1 MPDQLQLRGG
11 TTSEHNS
18 FTGVTREVTVDTT
31 KKTLVVHDGSQAGGT
46 PLMKEGGSNHATA
59 VGIGTDGTNRLN
71 ISSSE
76 VVFNDNSTDTDFR
89 IEGNGN
95 ANLFVVDAGNDKIG
109 IGTTTPAETVTVRGG
124 TDTLSVQSDNL
135 ATLGQDTGGTLGLGG
150 MWNNNGTFIDWAEI
164 RGLKDNNAN
173 NQNGGYLTFYTMTNG
188 QAIAER
194 MRITA
199 DGRVGIGTAGVSNA
213 LLAVNGR
220 CHVNTTL
227 TFGTN
232 TTLDSSVQATVYKP
246 DTNMLAFATAG
257 NNERMRIDNNGLV
270 GIGTSTQNSVEDGA
284 GLKVDKYV
292 QRNTTYH
299 VPDGYYGTSL
309 GEVTNGNTKVWAA
322 IDAHYAQANAV
333 SAGLFLKAYHQDA
346 GGSACGTTIK
356 NLKTGNALTFSTV
369 VTAASVNNPAV
380 ETERMRIHGNGFVGI
395 GTNDPKN
402 TFHLHGDGTLRI
414 SPAAGANQAES
425 GRIRFTE
432 NTSDFQGAY
441 IHYDGSANKL
451 HIGTHNGNTTD
462 AANDIDCLT
471 ILRGGTSIG
480 VGTDDP
486 QTIIHAKKAGGVV
499 FRLEDA
505 TDNNYSHIFNT
516 SDDLVISADR
526 NGTGTGNLIF
536 RNGGTSERMRINAN
550 GVLCIGS
557 TNYSGGGTNPGLYV
571 SNTGGRQVKIHNPN
585 ASTSSLQITNA
596 TTGQGED
603 AGTQLFTQG
612 ATGDFHVI
620 NKFATGDIAFA
631 TTPSGGSTAEVMR
644 IQSTGK
650 VGIGTTDPASEFH
663 LMDGDIFLTDNSTAT
678 DSGQAIYFQSTTN
691 GWATSG
697 AHAAIHGKRGASS
710 SGYLR
715 FDTRISG
722 TTAER
727 MRIQPDGNIGIGT
740 TSPSEKLDVAGD
752 VQVTG
757 SVKVT
762 GATPGIR
769 FTDSDAT
776 GGFGHVGVN
785 NTSGSL
791 VMRSDDGNALS
802 STYMGFEVDG
812 GEKMRISTD
821 GNVGIGTTSPIHNAG
836 YGGLTLNGSS
846 GGLISFK
853 DSNVERGRV
862 GLVGENNLVIQSPP
876 GASSFI
882 TFNKLTHDGSNNV
895 NGATEL
901 ARFDVSGHFLVG
913 TTSSNIGINAATEG
927 VAIREEGHVVS
938 RGTSSNAAMFTAKT
952 TDTGGSK
959 AFRVMLAQTEIG
971 SIGMGSGGTT
981 FNTSSDYRR
990 KENVVTLSDAI
1001 TRLKTLAPKRFN
1013 FKTEPSV
1020 TRDGFLAHEV
1030 TAVPEAVTGTKDAV
1044 ATESDVTRGVCD
1056 KVGDPIY
1063 QQLDQS
1069 KLVPL
1074 LTAAL
1079 QEAVSKIETLEAKV
1093 AALEAA

>member
-46 PLMKEGGSNHATA
+46 PLMKESGSNHATA
-59 VGIGTDGTNRLN
+59 VGIGTGGTNRLN

-109 IGTTTPAETVTVRGG
+109 IGTSAPQHTLTVRGG
-124 TDTLSVQSDNL
+124 TDTLAIQSDHN
-135 ATLGQDTGGTLGLGG
+135 AASGQDKGGILGLGG
-150 MWNNNGTFIDWAEI
+150 KFNNNGGINDYSNYGEI
-164 RGLKDNNAN
+164 RGLKDNNSN
-173 NQNGGYLTFYTMTNG
+173 NQDGGYLSFYTKTNG
-188 QAIAER
+188 QSIAER
-194 MRITA
+194 MRITT

-232 TTLDSSVQATVYKP
+232 TTLDSSVQATIYKP

-257 NNERMRIDNNGLV
+257 NNERMRIDNSGYI
-270 GIGTSTQNSVEDGA
+270 GIGTTTQNSVEDGA

-299 VPDGYYGTSL
+299 APDGYYGTSL
-309 GEVTNGNTKVWAA
+309 GEVTNGNTKVWAS
-322 IDAHYAQANAV
+322 IDAHYAQTNAV
-333 SAGLFLKAYHQDA
+333 SAGLFLKAFHQDT

-356 NLKTGNALTFSTV
+356 NLKTGNALTFNTV
-369 VTAASVNNPAV
+369 GTAASINNPAV

-644 IQSTGK
+644 IQPTGNVGKGTTSPSHLIHAKNDSTSTTKITVESTGTNSYPAFRL
-650 VGIGTTDPASEFH
+650 VNDARAYDLGI
-663 LMDGDIFLTDNSTAT
+663 DGAT
-678 DSGQAIYFQSTTN
+678 DAFRIYDVT
-691 GWATSG
+691 GTS
-697 AHAAIHGKRGASS
+697 
-710 SGYLR
+710 
-715 FDTRISG
+715 
-722 TTAER
+722 ER
-727 MRIQPDGNIGIGT
+727 MRIDTNGNIGIGT
-740 TSPSEKLDVAGD
+740 TSPSEKLDVSGD

-757 SVKVT
+757 TVKVT
-762 GATPGIR
+762 GTAPGVR
-769 FTDSDAT
+769 FTDSDAS

-791 VMRSDDGNALS
+791 VMRSDDGNSLTG
-802 STYMGFEVDG
+802 TYMGFEVDS
-812 GEKMRISTD
+812 GERMRISSD
-821 GNVGIGTTSPIHNAG
+821 GNLGIGTTTPIQNAG

-853 DSNVERGRV
+853 DSNVERGRI

-971 SIGMGSGGTT
+971 SISMGAGGTA

-990 KENVVTLSDAI
+990 KENVVTLTDAI
-1001 TRLKTLAPKRFN
+1001 TRLKTLTPKRFN

-1044 ATESDVTRGVCD
+1044 ATESDVTRGVSD

>member
-46 PLMKEGGSNHATA
+46 PLMKESGSNHATA
-59 VGIGTDGTNRLN
+59 VGIGTGGTNRLN

-109 IGTTTPAETVTVRGG
+109 IGTSAPQHTLTVRGG
-124 TDTLSVQSDNL
+124 TDTLAIQSDHN
-135 ATLGQDTGGTLGLGG
+135 AASGQDKGGILGLGG
-150 MWNNNGTFIDWAEI
+150 KFNNNGGINDYSNYGEI
-164 RGLKDNNAN
+164 RGLKDNNSN
-173 NQNGGYLTFYTMTNG
+173 NQDGGYLSFYTKTNG
-188 QAIAER
+188 QSIAER
-194 MRITA
+194 MRITT

-232 TTLDSSVQATVYKP
+232 TTLDSSVQATIYKP

-257 NNERMRIDNNGLV
+257 NNERMRIDNSGYI
-270 GIGTSTQNSVEDGA
+270 GIGTTTQNSVEDGA

-299 VPDGYYGTSL
+299 APDGYYGTSL
-309 GEVTNGNTKVWAA
+309 GEVTNGNTKVWAS
-322 IDAHYAQANAV
+322 IDAHYAQTNAV
-333 SAGLFLKAYHQDA
+333 SAGLFLKAFHQDT

-356 NLKTGNALTFSTV
+356 NLKTGNALTFNTV
-369 VTAASVNNPAV
+369 GTAASINNPAV

-644 IQSTGK
+644 IQPTGN
-650 VGIGTTDPASEFH
+650 VGIGTTSPSHLIHAKNDSTSTTKITVESTGTNSYPAFR
-663 LMDGDIFLTDNSTAT
+663 LVNDARAYDLGIDGAT
-678 DSGQAIYFQSTTN
+678 DAFRIYDVTGPS
-691 GWATSG
+691 
-697 AHAAIHGKRGASS
+697 
-710 SGYLR
+710 
-715 FDTRISG
+715 
-722 TTAER
+722 ER
-727 MRIQPDGNIGIGT
+727 MRIDTNGNIGIGT
-740 TSPSEKLDVAGD
+740 TSPSEKLDVSGD

-757 SVKVT
+757 TVKVT
-762 GATPGIR
+762 GTAPGVR
-769 FTDSDAT
+769 FTDSDAS

-791 VMRSDDGNALS
+791 VMRSDDGNSLTG
-802 STYMGFEVDG
+802 TYMGFEVDS
-812 GEKMRISTD
+812 GERMRISSD
-821 GNVGIGTTSPIHNAG
+821 GNLGIGTTTPIQNAG

-853 DSNVERGRV
+853 DSNVERGRI

-876 GASSFI
+876 GSSSFI
-882 TFNKLTHDGSNNV
+882 TFNKLTHDGNNAV

-913 TTSSNIGINAATEG
+913 TTSNNIGINAATEG

-971 SIGMGSGGTT
+971 SISMGAGGTA

-990 KENVVTLSDAI
+990 KENVVTLTDAI
-1001 TRLKTLAPKRFN
+1001 TRLKTLTPKRFN

-1044 ATESDVTRGVCD
+1044 ATESDVTRGVSD

>member
-46 PLMKEGGSNHATA
+46 PLMKESGSNHATA
-59 VGIGTDGTNRLN
+59 VGIGTGGTNRLN

-109 IGTTTPAETVTVRGG
+109 IGTSAPQHTLTVRGG
-124 TDTLSVQSDNL
+124 TDTLAIQSDHN
-135 ATLGQDTGGTLGLGG
+135 AASGQDKGGILGLGG
-150 MWNNNGTFIDWAEI
+150 KFNNNGGINDYSNYGEI
-164 RGLKDNNAN
+164 RGLKDNNSN
-173 NQNGGYLTFYTMTNG
+173 NQDGGYLSFYTKTNG
-188 QAIAER
+188 IAIAER
-194 MRITA
+194 MRITT

-232 TTLDSSVQATVYKP
+232 TTLDSSVQATIYKP

-257 NNERMRIDNNGLV
+257 NNERMRIDNSGYI
-270 GIGTSTQNSVEDGA
+270 GIGTTTQNSVEDGA

-299 VPDGYYGTSL
+299 APDGYYGTSL
-309 GEVTNGNTKVWAA
+309 GEVTNGNTKVWAS
-322 IDAHYAQANAV
+322 IDAHYAQTNAV
-333 SAGLFLKAYHQDA
+333 SAGLFLKAFHQDT

-356 NLKTGNALTFSTV
+356 NLKTGNALTFNTV
-369 VTAASVNNPAV
+369 GTAASINNPAV

-644 IQSTGK
+644 IQPTGN
-650 VGIGTTDPASEFH
+650 VGIGTTSPSHLIHAKNDSTSTTKITVESTGTNSYPAFR
-663 LMDGDIFLTDNSTAT
+663 LVNDARAYDLGIDGAT
-678 DSGQAIYFQSTTN
+678 DAFRIYDVT
-691 GWATSG
+691 GTS
-697 AHAAIHGKRGASS
+697 
-710 SGYLR
+710 
-715 FDTRISG
+715 
-722 TTAER
+722 ER
-727 MRIQPDGNIGIGT
+727 MRIDTNGNIGIGT
-740 TSPSEKLDVAGD
+740 TSPSEKLDVSGD

-757 SVKVT
+757 TVKVT
-762 GATPGIR
+762 GTAPGVR
-769 FTDSDAT
+769 FTDSDAS

-791 VMRSDDGNALS
+791 VMRSDDGNSLTG
-802 STYMGFEVDG
+802 TYMGFEVDS
-812 GEKMRISTD
+812 GERMRISSD
-821 GNVGIGTTSPIHNAG
+821 GNLGIGTTTPIQNAG

-853 DSNVERGRV
+853 DSNVERGRI

-971 SIGMGSGGTT
+971 SISMGAGGTA

-990 KENVVTLSDAI
+990 KENVVTLTDAI
-1001 TRLKTLAPKRFN
+1001 TRLKTLTPKRFN

-1044 ATESDVTRGVCD
+1044 ATESDVTRGVSD

>member
-31 KKTLVVHDGSQAGGT
+31 KKTLVVHDGSTAGGT
-46 PLMKEGGSNHATA
+46 PLMKESGSNHATA
-59 VGIGTDGTNRLN
+59 VGIGTGGTNRLN

-109 IGTTTPAETVTVRGG
+109 IGTSAPQHTLTVRGG
-124 TDTLSVQSDNL
+124 TDTLAIQSDHN
-135 ATLGQDTGGTLGLGG
+135 AASGQDKGGILGLGG
-150 MWNNNGTFIDWAEI
+150 KFNNNGGINDYSNYGEI
-164 RGLKDNNAN
+164 RGLKDNNSN
-173 NQNGGYLTFYTMTNG
+173 NQDGGYLSFYTKTNG
-188 QAIAER
+188 IAIAER
-194 MRITA
+194 MRITT

-232 TTLDSSVQATVYKP
+232 TTLDSSVQATIYKP

-257 NNERMRIDNNGLV
+257 NNERMRIDNSGYI
-270 GIGTSTQNSVEDGA
+270 GIGTTTQNSVEDGA

-299 VPDGYYGTSL
+299 APDGYYGTSL
-309 GEVTNGNTKVWAA
+309 GEVTNGNTKVWAS
-322 IDAHYAQANAV
+322 IDAHYAQTNAV
-333 SAGLFLKAYHQDA
+333 SAGLFLKAFHQDT

-356 NLKTGNALTFSTV
+356 NLKTGNALTFNTV
-369 VTAASVNNPAV
+369 GTAASINNPAV

-644 IQSTGK
+644 IQPTGN
-650 VGIGTTDPASEFH
+650 VGIGTTSPSHLIHAKNDSTSTTKITVESTGTNSYPAFR
-663 LMDGDIFLTDNSTAT
+663 LVNDARAYDLGIDGAT
-678 DSGQAIYFQSTTN
+678 DAFRIYDVT
-691 GWATSG
+691 GTS
-697 AHAAIHGKRGASS
+697 
-710 SGYLR
+710 
-715 FDTRISG
+715 
-722 TTAER
+722 ER
-727 MRIQPDGNIGIGT
+727 MRIDTNGNIGIGT
-740 TSPSEKLDVAGD
+740 TSPSEKLDVSGD

-757 SVKVT
+757 TVKVT
-762 GATPGIR
+762 GTAPGVR
-769 FTDSDAT
+769 FTDSDAS

-791 VMRSDDGNALS
+791 VMRSDDGNSLTG
-802 STYMGFEVDG
+802 TYMGFEVDS
-812 GEKMRISTD
+812 GERMRISSD
-821 GNVGIGTTSPIHNAG
+821 GNLGIGTTTPIQNAG

-853 DSNVERGRV
+853 DSNVERGSI

-971 SIGMGSGGTT
+971 SISMGAGGTA

-990 KENVVTLSDAI
+990 KENVVTLTDAI
-1001 TRLKTLAPKRFN
+1001 TRLKTLTPKRFN

-1044 ATESDVTRGVCD
+1044 ATESDVTRGVSD

>member
-46 PLMKEGGSNHATA
+46 PLMKESGSNHATA
-59 VGIGTDGTNRLN
+59 VGIGTGGTNRLN

-109 IGTTTPAETVTVRGG
+109 IGTSAPQHTLTVRGG
-124 TDTLSVQSDNL
+124 TDTLAIQSDHN
-135 ATLGQDTGGTLGLGG
+135 AASGQDKGGILGLGG
-150 MWNNNGTFIDWAEI
+150 KFNNNGGINDYSNYGEI
-164 RGLKDNNAN
+164 RGLKDNNSN
-173 NQNGGYLTFYTMTNG
+173 NQDGGYLSFYTKTNG
-188 QAIAER
+188 QSIAER
-194 MRITA
+194 MRITT

-232 TTLDSSVQATVYKP
+232 TTLDSSVQATIYKP

-257 NNERMRIDNNGLV
+257 NNERMRIDNSGYI
-270 GIGTSTQNSVEDGA
+270 GIGTTTQNSVEDGA

-299 VPDGYYGTSL
+299 APDGYYGTSL
-309 GEVTNGNTKVWAA
+309 GEVTNGNTKVWAS
-322 IDAHYAQANAV
+322 IDAHYAQTNAV
-333 SAGLFLKAYHQDA
+333 SAGLFLKAFHQDT

-356 NLKTGNALTFSTV
+356 NLKTGNALTFNTV
-369 VTAASVNNPAV
+369 GTAASINNPAV

-644 IQSTGK
+644 IQPTGN
-650 VGIGTTDPASEFH
+650 VGIGTTSPSHLIHAKNDSTSTTKITVESTGTNSYPAFR
-663 LMDGDIFLTDNSTAT
+663 LVNDARAYDLGIDGAT
-678 DSGQAIYFQSTTN
+678 DAFRIYDVT
-691 GWATSG
+691 GTS
-697 AHAAIHGKRGASS
+697 
-710 SGYLR
+710 
-715 FDTRISG
+715 
-722 TTAER
+722 ER
-727 MRIQPDGNIGIGT
+727 MRIDTNGNIGIGT
-740 TSPSEKLDVAGD
+740 TSPSEKLDVSGD

-757 SVKVT
+757 TVKVT
-762 GATPGIR
+762 GTAPGVR
-769 FTDSDAT
+769 FTDSDAS

-791 VMRSDDGNALS
+791 VMRSDDGNSLTG
-802 STYMGFEVDG
+802 TYMGFEVDS
-812 GEKMRISTD
+812 GERMRISSD
-821 GNVGIGTTSPIHNAG
+821 GNLGIGTTTPIQNAG

-853 DSNVERGRV
+853 DSNVERGRI

-971 SIGMGSGGTT
+971 SISMGAGGTA

-990 KENVVTLSDAI
+990 KENVVTLTDAI
-1001 TRLKTLAPKRFN
+1001 TRLKTLTPKRFN

-1044 ATESDVTRGVCD
+1044 ATESDVTRGVSD

>member
-46 PLMKEGGSNHATA
+46 PLMKESGSNHATA
-59 VGIGTDGTNRLN
+59 VGIGTGGTNRLN

-109 IGTTTPAETVTVRGG
+109 IGTSAPQHTLTVRGG
-124 TDTLSVQSDNL
+124 TDTLAIQSDHN
-135 ATLGQDTGGTLGLGG
+135 AASGQDKGGILGLGG
-150 MWNNNGTFIDWAEI
+150 KFNNNGGINDYSNYGEI
-164 RGLKDNNAN
+164 RGLKDNNSN
-173 NQNGGYLTFYTMTNG
+173 NQDGGYLSFYTKTNG
-188 QAIAER
+188 IAIAER
-194 MRITA
+194 MRITT

-232 TTLDSSVQATVYKP
+232 TTLDSSVQATIYKP

-257 NNERMRIDNNGLV
+257 NNERMRIDNSGYI
-270 GIGTSTQNSVEDGA
+270 GIGTTTQNSVEDGA

-299 VPDGYYGTSL
+299 APDGYYGTSL
-309 GEVTNGNTKVWAA
+309 GEVTNGNTKVWAS
-322 IDAHYAQANAV
+322 IDAHYAQTNAV
-333 SAGLFLKAYHQDA
+333 SAGLFLKAFHQDT

-356 NLKTGNALTFSTV
+356 NLKTGNALTFNTV
-369 VTAASVNNPAV
+369 GTAASINNPAV

-505 TDNNYSHIFNT
+505 TENNYSHKYNT

-557 TNYSGGGTNPGLYV
+557 TNFSGGGTNPGLYV

-644 IQSTGK
+644 IQPTGN
-650 VGIGTTDPASEFH
+650 VGIGTTSPSHLIHAKNDSTSTTKITVESTGTNSYPAFR
-663 LMDGDIFLTDNSTAT
+663 LVNDARAYDLGIDGAT
-678 DSGQAIYFQSTTN
+678 DAFRIYDVT
-691 GWATSG
+691 GTS
-697 AHAAIHGKRGASS
+697 
-710 SGYLR
+710 
-715 FDTRISG
+715 
-722 TTAER
+722 ER
-727 MRIQPDGNIGIGT
+727 MRIDTNGNIGIGT
-740 TSPSEKLDVAGD
+740 TSPSEKLDVSGD

-757 SVKVT
+757 TVKVT
-762 GATPGIR
+762 GTAPGVR
-769 FTDSDAT
+769 FTDSDAS

-791 VMRSDDGNALS
+791 VMRSDDGNSLTG
-802 STYMGFEVDG
+802 TYMGFEVDS
-812 GEKMRISTD
+812 GERMRISSD
-821 GNVGIGTTSPIHNAG
+821 GNLGIGTTTPIQNAG

-853 DSNVERGRV
+853 DSNVERGRI

-971 SIGMGSGGTT
+971 SISMGAGGTA

-990 KENVVTLSDAI
+990 KENVVTLTDAI
-1001 TRLKTLAPKRFN
+1001 TRLKTLTPKRFN

-1044 ATESDVTRGVCD
+1044 ATESDVTRGVSD

>member
-46 PLMKEGGSNHATA
+46 PLMKESGSNHATA
-59 VGIGTDGTNRLN
+59 VGIGTGGTNRLN

-109 IGTTTPAETVTVRGG
+109 IGTSAPQHTLTVRGG
-124 TDTLSVQSDNL
+124 TDTLAIQSDHN
-135 ATLGQDTGGTLGLGG
+135 AASGQDKGGILGLGG
-150 MWNNNGTFIDWAEI
+150 KFNNNGGINDYSNYGEI
-164 RGLKDNNAN
+164 RGLKDNNSN
-173 NQNGGYLTFYTMTNG
+173 NQDGGYLSFYTKTNG
-188 QAIAER
+188 IAIAER
-194 MRITA
+194 MRITT

-232 TTLDSSVQATVYKP
+232 TTLDSSVQATIYKP

-257 NNERMRIDNNGLV
+257 NNERMRIDNSGYI
-270 GIGTSTQNSVEDGA
+270 GIGTTTQNSVEDGA

-299 VPDGYYGTSL
+299 APDGYYGTSL
-309 GEVTNGNTKVWAA
+309 GEVTNGNTKVWAS
-322 IDAHYAQANAV
+322 IDAHYAQTNAV
-333 SAGLFLKAYHQDA
+333 SAGLFLKAFHQDT

-356 NLKTGNALTFSTV
+356 NLKTGNALTFNTV
-369 VTAASVNNPAV
+369 GTAASINNPAV

-631 TTPSGGSTAEVMR
+631 TTPSGGSTTEVMR
-644 IQSTGK
+644 IQSTGN
-650 VGIGTTDPASEFH
+650 VGIGTTSPSHLIHAKNDSTSTTKITVESTGTNSYPAFR
-663 LMDGDIFLTDNSTAT
+663 LVNDARAYDLGIDGAT
-678 DSGQAIYFQSTTN
+678 DAFRIYDVT
-691 GWATSG
+691 GTS
-697 AHAAIHGKRGASS
+697 
-710 SGYLR
+710 
-715 FDTRISG
+715 
-722 TTAER
+722 ER
-727 MRIQPDGNIGIGT
+727 MRIDTNGNIGIGT
-740 TSPSEKLDVAGD
+740 TSPSEKLDVSGD

-757 SVKVT
+757 TVKVT
-762 GATPGIR
+762 GTAPGVR
-769 FTDSDAT
+769 FTDSDAS

-791 VMRSDDGNALS
+791 VMRSDDGNSLTG
-802 STYMGFEVDG
+802 TYMGFEVDS
-812 GEKMRISTD
+812 GERMRISSD
-821 GNVGIGTTSPIHNAG
+821 GNLGIGTTTPIQNAG

-853 DSNVERGRV
+853 DSNVERGRI

-971 SIGMGSGGTT
+971 SISMGAGGTA

-990 KENVVTLSDAI
+990 KENVVTLTDAI
-1001 TRLKTLAPKRFN
+1001 TRLKTLTPKRFN

-1044 ATESDVTRGVCD
+1044 ATESDVTRGVSD